1 VWLRHCLVPLKGAD
15 GTAVHPAGARPTSLC
30 RALLSIP
37 SVQPRLA
44 AALLERIPEFAT
56 GADED
61 ESAPGGA
68 GGSGGRGGAKSS
80 GHSAQTIPQLLLSQF
95 RWLDQVVDPEEL
107 AAKMLDLVEALPAR
121 DVKRDIVLC
130 LPDVIDDRAAAA
142 VVSALRDKLEDGGD
156 AELTVP
162 ILDALSNL
170 CLTPED
176 TEAVRAIVLA
186 GLDAHEPDAM
196 PVRD

>member
-1 VWLRHCLVPLKGAD
+1 MWLRHCLVPLKQAD
-15 GTAVHPAGARPTSLC
+15 GTAAHQTGARPTSLC

-37 SVQPRLA
+37 AVQSRLA
-44 AALLERIPEFAT
+44 AVLLERIPEFAT
-56 GADED
+56 HADD
-61 ESAPGGA
+61 PDADS
-68 GGSGGRGGAKSS
+68 SGGRAAKIAS
-80 GHSAQTIPQLLLSQF
+80 HAAQTIPQLLLSQF

-107 AAKMLDLVEALPAR
+107 AAKMFDLVEALPAR
-121 DVKRDIVLC
+121 DMKRDIVLC
-130 LPDVIDDRAAAA
+130 LPDVIDDRAAAS
-142 VVSALRDKLEDGGD
+142 VVGALRDKLEDGSD

-176 TEAVRAIVLA
+176 TEAIRSIVLA

-196 PVRD
+196 PVGYSVP